1 MPKYA
6 HHTQGS
12 SGVAIWQI
20 TESADE
26 LYALLATD
34 KYDNQLAEKHHETRR
49 AEWLAVRVLVKELF
63 GAESEVAY
71 HPTGRPFLKGSD
83 MSISISHT
91 KGFAAIA
98 YHHGAIGMDIEYISP
113 RVERIADRFT
123 SAEEAAYID
132 AHAGNER
139 QMFHLIN
146 WSAKETLY
154 KLMGSS
160 SMADFKEVFHISSYR
175 LAESGEL
182 DAVIHAGTEVH
193 RQGVGYRL
201 FPEFVCTWAFED
213 LSDSLSMPCI

>member
-6 HHTQGS
+6 HHTLGS

-91 KGFAAIA
+91 KRFAAIA

-123 SAEEAAYID
+123 SAEEVSYID
-132 AHAGNER
+132 VHAGNER

-146 WSAKETLY
+146 WSAKEALY
-154 KLMGSS
+154 KLFDSP
-160 SMADFKEVFHISSYR
+160 SMADFKEAFRIAPYA
-175 LAESGEL
+175 LGECGTL
-182 DAVIHAGTEVH
+182 YATINAAVNTKVEVCYH
-193 RQGVGYRL
+193 CH
-201 FPEFVCTWAFED
+201 PEFVCTCCVFEP
-213 LSDSLSMPCI
+213 LAMSSEL

>member
-6 HHTQGS
+6 HYTLGS
-12 SGVAIWQI
+12 SGLAIWQI
-20 TESADE
+20 TESSDE

-34 KYDNQLAEKHHETRR
+34 KYDSQLVEKHHEARR
-49 AEWLAVRVLVKELF
+49 TEWLAVRVLVKELF

-91 KGFAAIA
+91 KGFAAVA
-98 YHHGAIGMDIEYISP
+98 YHHGGVGMDIEYISS

-123 SAEEAAYID
+123 SAEETSYINAY
-132 AHAGNER
+132 AGNEC

-154 KLMGSS
+154 KLMDSS
-160 SMADFKEVFHISSYR
+160 SMADFKETFHISSYR

-182 DAVIHAGTEVH
+182 DAVIHADAGEHSQV
-193 RQGVGYRL
+193 VGYRL
-201 FPEFVCTWAFED
+201 FPEFVCTWAFEG
-213 LSDSLSMPCI
+213 LSDSQSMLCI